1 MLKRIFLGLVAVFF
15 IFVGVLILSAGYFFA
30 KPEKFFNVFHAVTE
44 KVFEGQKHEE
54 QEEFFLEGIEQVDL
68 TAQGVSLIVET
79 YSGSTLKVLVHGKVP
94 RFESGPFV
102 LQSIEGNSLLVNFR
116 DAAASSWIQ
125 LNVNGEEFRQKS
137 DVQLAAQ
144 IFVPETFKGRLNVR
158 TNEGPVTLR
167 LLENLLYELDLQSI
181 SGKITNSL
189 EQKNRS
195 EISPQDVGHIK
206 IQTQTGPILVGPKVS
221 K

>member
-15 IFVGVLILSAGYFFA
+15 IFVGIFILSAGYFFA
-30 KPEKFFNVFHAVTE
+30 KPEKFLSVFHAVTE
-44 KVFEGQKHEE
+44 KVFEGQKYDE

-68 TAQGVSLIVET
+68 TAHGMGLIIET

-94 RFESGPFV
+94 RFESGPFI

-116 DAAASSWIQ
+116 DALASSWIQ

-137 DVQLAAQ
+137 DVQLTAQ
-144 IFVPETFKGRLNVR
+144 IFVPETFKGHLNVR
-158 TNEGPVTLR
+158 TNEGLVTLR
-167 LLENLLYELDLQSI
+167 LPENLLYELDLQSV
-181 SGKITNSL
+181 SGKITNNL
-189 EQKNRS
+189 VQKTTS
-195 EISPQDVGHIK
+195 EFSPQDVGHIK
-206 IQTQTGPILVGPKVS
+206 IQTGTGSILVGPKLN